1 MLIFLGFFRTSVSD
15 AWPSV
20 QSYIRL
26 CTNSLSG
33 QSYKQREIDKSCLQ
47 SHAKLG
53 FIITKGNKRLSHSV
67 NLLLHLLKATNEVL
81 DDVIVVEKSREKR
94 VA

>member
-1 MLIFLGFFRTSVSD
+1 MLIFLGFFRTFVSG
-15 AWPSV
+15 AWPPIHFYLHSTSV
-20 QSYIRL
+20 RIPL
-26 CTNSLSG
+26 VT
-33 QSYKQREIDKSCLQ
+33 KQQEIDKSCLQ

-53 FIITKGNKRLSHSV
+53 FIKTKGNKLLSYKV
-67 NLLLHLLKATNEVL
+67 NLLLHLLKATDEVL